1 MSTPRCIIASI
12 VWVLVCAGCDNVV
25 DPIASD
31 RNGSVAIYGVLDMR
45 TERQLLRLEALRSTI
60 EEAPGGLDGIAVRS
74 VDEGTGVTQDWA
86 LLDSTDRSG
95 TPITLFEAFFNPRES
110 ATYRVEVYRSDSVL
124 SYARTTIPTRPVLT
138 TGSVV
143 GDSSQL
149 AQSIHLSDI
158 NGIPERAQV
167 AYTVIDSSQSLPVTI
182 PVAYGRL
189 ATQPVSDLTFDVVYG
204 SDRFV
209 VMAQLGREM
218 DDEGVRFHGL
228 SLTFDLP
235 SPEWTNV
242 QVDNVAGGLGFFGAV
257 GRYSYTW
264 TLEDEV
270 VAAIGWINE
279 QSAQ

>member
-1 MSTPRCIIASI
+1 MSTPRCIIAS
-12 VWVLVCAGCDNVV
+12 LVCVLACVGCDNVV
-25 DPIASD
+25 EPIASD

-45 TERQLLRLEALRSTI
+45 TERQLLRLEALRPTI
-60 EEAPGGLDGIAVRS
+60 QETPGSLDGIAVRS
-74 VDEGTGVTQDWA
+74 VDEGTGITQDWA
-86 LLDSTDRSG
+86 LLDSTDRTG
-95 TPITLFEAFFNPRES
+95 APITLFEAFFNPRES
-110 ATYRVEVYRSDSVL
+110 ATYRVEVHRSDSVL

-138 TGSVV
+138 TGPVV

-149 AQSIHLSDI
+149 AQPIYLSDV
-158 NGIPERAQV
+158 NGVPERAQI
-167 AYTVIDSSQSLPVTI
+167 AYTVIDSSEALPVTI

-189 ATQPVSDLTFDVVYG
+189 AARPVSDLSFDVVYG

-209 VMAQLGREM
+209 VMTQLGKEV
-218 DDEGVRFHGL
+218 DDEGVRFRGL

-235 SPEWTNV
+235 SPEWSNV
-242 QVDNVAGGLGFFGAV
+242 QTDNVAGGLGFFGAV

-264 TLEDEV
+264 TLDDEV

>member
-1 MSTPRCIIASI
+1 MSTARCIIAS
-12 VWVLVCAGCDNVV
+12 LVCVLACVGCDNVV

-45 TERQLLRLEALRSTI
+45 TERQLLRLEALRPTI
-60 EEAPGGLDGIAVRS
+60 QETPGSLDGIAVRS
-74 VDEGTGVTQDWA
+74 VDEGTGITQDWA
-86 LLDSTDRSG
+86 LLDSTDRTG
-95 TPITLFEAFFNPRES
+95 APITLFEAFFNPRES
-110 ATYRVEVYRSDSVL
+110 ATYRMEVHRSDSVL

-138 TGSVV
+138 TGPVV

-149 AQSIHLSDI
+149 AQAIYLSDV
-158 NGIPERAQV
+158 NGVPERAQI
-167 AYTVIDSSQSLPVTI
+167 AYTVTDSSEALPVTI

-189 ATQPVSDLTFDVVYG
+189 ATRPVSDLSFDVVYG

-209 VMAQLGREM
+209 VMTQLGKEV
-218 DDEGVRFHGL
+218 DDEGVRFRGL

-235 SPEWTNV
+235 SPEWSNV
-242 QVDNVAGGLGFFGAV
+242 QTDNVAGGLGFFGAV

-264 TLEDEV
+264 ILDDEV
-270 VAAIGWINE
+270 VAALGWINE